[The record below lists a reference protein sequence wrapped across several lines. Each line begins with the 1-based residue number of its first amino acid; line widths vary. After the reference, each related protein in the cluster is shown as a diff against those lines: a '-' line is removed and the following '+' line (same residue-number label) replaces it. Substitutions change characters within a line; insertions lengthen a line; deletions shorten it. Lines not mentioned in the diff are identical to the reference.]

1 MQGAG
6 CRVWGLGFCQVQ
18 GFAFRA
24 RVWGVGL
31 RLYGVLRV
39 TEGMCSLSK
48 YRMCSLSIYRM
59 RSLSIYRMCSRSV
72 LRVTEGVPT
81 NNTLCL

>member
-1 MQGAG
+1 MQGAGRRVQGAG

-39 TEGMCSLSK
+39 TEGMCSLSI
-48 YRMCSLSIYRM
+48 YRMC
-59 RSLSIYRMCSRSV
+59 SLSIYRMCSRSV
-72 LRVTEGVPT
+72 LRVTEGVPI